1 MTKSDTIAEL
11 AKALAKAQAMMEGA
25 KQDAENPFFKS
36 RYSTLSSVWDACR
49 KPLSENGLSVVQPCS
64 DDADGKLVIE
74 TTLLHSSGEWIT
86 GRLALNPV
94 KNDPQGIGSAITYGR
109 RYSLAAM
116 VGISPE
122 DDDAEKAMDREKKP
136 AKQAQKQQPAQ
147 PLKPQQ
153 ETPPPDKPAQP
164 RMATEAQIRKIY
176 MVTKENGNTQE
187 YVHEAIKTIYG
198 VNSTKELT
206 LAQAS
211 EFIKMESTDQAAP
224 SDEAF
229 DNLASE
235 PENFG
240 DLFTHCQNEFGL
252 TSAAVATKLGY
263 GDVKNLQ
270 QAVATKVE
278 SLGGCY
284 QRVKEMMEGA

>member
-1 MTKSDTIAEL
+1 MNKSATIGEL
-11 AKALAKAQAMMEGA
+11 AKALAQAQGMMEGA
-25 KQDAENPFFKS
+25 RQDSSNPFFKAK
-36 RYSTLSSVWDACR
+36 YADLASVWDACR
-49 KPLSENGLSVVQPCS
+49 KPLSENGLSVVQPC

-153 ETPPPDKPAQP
+153 EVPPPGKPTTP

-284 QRVKEMMEGA
+284 QRVKGMMEGA